1 MKAFSVPL
9 KATEGLALG
18 RLSTPFSVMA
28 QAGHWDTCLRAIL
41 GWTVKATIALINYC
55 FHKEYLVYYP
65 LGDTSLMVFY
75 LFFFF
80 WGVGETAQ
88 TNKHPLFHHLVSER
102 CESIPCNTLLLCSA
116 RELACSHDTIF
127 KVIQSSTHLPQC
139 FTQTAATFQGVCIF
153 SGSVLRASGWEQE
166 YHFLWYSHK
175 ICPHHSSSNLRT
187 ANGWWPLNQPA
198 AATPESAA
206 YWYLERYSTGKAA
219 TTSILQTLLL

>member
-1 MKAFSVPL
+1 MWHSLVVKTARFKTNASIITWNTNGGGEKIINFWKISLCMKAFSVPL

-55 FHKEYLVYYP
+55 FHKEHLVYYP
-65 LGDTSLMVFY
+65 LGDTSVMVFY

-88 TNKHPLFHHLVSER
+88 TNKHPLFHHLVSEW

-127 KVIQSSTHLPQC
+127 KVIQSSTHLPQS

-153 SGSVLRASGWEQE
+153 QAL
-166 YHFLWYSHK
+166 Y
-175 ICPHHSSSNLRT
+175 
-187 ANGWWPLNQPA
+187 
-198 AATPESAA
+198 
-206 YWYLERYSTGKAA
+206 
-219 TTSILQTLLL
+219 